1 VEVLGAALKVLCSA
15 TQGKL
20 ISGILNSIKR
30 MKKLTKLQQNSPGK
44 FSHRITQ
51 PRAQHITR
59 RNLFKKRLCLL
70 SQKKKLIISR

>member
-51 PRAQHITR
+51 PRAQITR